1 MTCLEQAKKGY
12 KELTNILREVCDVL
26 REFKRTTGGASFE
39 AEDVLQ
45 KFDIVLQYGLV
56 RNATCDGKLVPEE
69 EEIIEKIAEY
79 GSLADLVNIKFNMG
93 PDKFVLKRLTTMD
106 ARGRDLV
113 LQIIEEDVKRYALSI
128 ATIMG
133 VVAAASG
140 RDLVSEMYN
149 PYSAII
155 AAVYNADGN
164 VDQRE
169 VNQMLNDWM
178 QFNFFLKVDKETMAS
193 KNR

>member
-12 KELTNILREVCDVL
+12 KELTNVLREVCDAL
-26 REFKRTTGGASFE
+26 REFERTIGASLE
-39 AEDVLQ
+39 AKDFLQ
-45 KFDIVLQYGLV
+45 TFDAVLQYGLV
-56 RNATCDGKLVPEE
+56 RNAICDGKLASEE

-79 GSLADLVNIKFNMG
+79 GSLADLVNLKFNMG

-113 LQIIEEDVKRYALSI
+113 LQIIEEDVKGYASSI

-169 VNQMLNDWM
+169 VNQISNDWM
-178 QFNFFLKVDKETMAS
+178 QFNFFLKVDRETMAN

>member
-12 KELTNILREVCDVL
+12 KELTNILREVCDMLCEVKPL
-26 REFKRTTGGASFE
+26 FDVK
-39 AEDVLQ
+39 DVLQ
-45 KFDIVLQYGLV
+45 NFDIVLQYGLV
-56 RNATCDGKLVPEE
+56 RNAICDGKLAPEE
-69 EEIIEKIAEY
+69 EEIIEKIVEY
-79 GSLADLVNIKFNMG
+79 GSLADLVNLKFNMG

-113 LQIIEEDVKRYALSI
+113 LQIIEEDVKGYASSI

-169 VNQMLNDWM
+169 VDQISNDWM
-178 QFNFFLKVDKETMAS
+178 QFNFFLKVDRETMAN
-193 KNR
+193 KNT

>member
-12 KELTNILREVCDVL
+12 KGMTDILREVCDVL
-26 REFKRTTGGASFE
+26 REFERTIGASLE
-39 AEDVLQ
+39 AKDLLQ
-45 KFDIVLQYGLV
+45 TFDAVLQYGLV
-56 RNATCDGKLVPEE
+56 RNAICDGKLAPEE
-69 EEIIEKIAEY
+69 EEIIEKIAEH
-79 GSLADLVNIKFNMG
+79 GSLADLVNLKFNMVG

-113 LQIIEEDVKRYALSI
+113 LQIIEEDVKGCASSI

-169 VNQMLNDWM
+169 FNQISNDWM
-178 QFNFFLKVDKETMAS
+178 QFNFFLKVDRETMAN
-193 KNR
+193 KNT